1 MVKVH
6 PGSDGKIRNVEVRTG
21 NGIICRPIQRLHRLE
36 VCYLPEILTSDTNKP
51 EGMVDD
57 DTHQIDPISLEI
69 NDRVIEPESIQFKEI
84 LNRDSNNSKAN
95 DQEVTLTRSGR
106 ISRPPDRLCF

>member
-1 MVKVH
+1 MH
-6 PGSDGKIRNVEVRTG
+6 PGTDGKIRSVDVRTAK
-21 NGIICRPIQRLHRLE
+21 GIVCRPIQRLHRLE
-36 VCYLPEILTSDTNKP
+36 VGYSPEIGSDTSKTQ
-51 EGMVDD
+51 EMVDD

-69 NDRVIEPESIQFKEI
+69 NNRIIEPESTHVKD
-84 LNRDSNNSKAN
+84 LSSRDFNNAREN